1 MGLDTLIV
9 TIVVAALGYT
19 PFAVLRFYDRIVSS
33 SRETV
38 GLVNDLL
45 DLSERLRK
53 RSGPEESED
62 DSSAEINSGGA
73 RSSGH

>member
-9 TIVVAALGYT
+9 TIVVAALGYA
-19 PFAVLRFYDRIVSS
+19 PFAVLRLYDRIVSS

-45 DLSERLRK
+45 DLSERVWE
-53 RSGPEESED
+53 RSESTRPKTRRV
-62 DSSAEINSGGA
+62 G
-73 RSSGH
+73 RRR